1 MMHTRL
7 CLVSTP
13 GLIRDATCATIA
25 AMPNVRLVA
34 ITSGA
39 LTATQV
45 LQHLQF
51 DLVLLDANLAADEV
65 SALLTWLSDH
75 CPDAHRVV
83 ARSTSAECDH
93 ALAFGA
99 DAAMRRDELP
109 AKLSAFLI
117 DMQQ

>member
-1 MMHTRL
+1 MPTRL

-13 GLIRDATCATIA
+13 GLIRDATCATLA
-25 AMPNVRLVA
+25 AIPNVRLVA
-34 ITSGA
+34 IASGA
-39 LTATQV
+39 LTATQM

-65 SALLTWLSDH
+65 SALLTWLTDH
-75 CPDAHRVV
+75 CPAAHRVV

-99 DAAMRRDELP
+99 DAAMRRDELVL
-109 AKLSAFLI
+109 KLGAFLA
-117 DMQQ
+117 DLGL